1 MLCYMWR
8 VLHTTYIKC
17 KIMELHS
24 RFLIYFIILLFCGTQ
39 YAVRTWQIMLK
50 KEKNWEC
57 KTVTCFCFF
66 SVISLFE
73 LDLLHV
79 DGKIFFFTLNDC
91 VFFCSTFKDSRQHRL
106 EAWTEARLLYF
117 ESYVCSWSSQY
128 QYSSELIISNF

>member
-1 MLCYMWR
+1 MLH
-8 VLHTTYIKC
+8 VKSTTYYIHKMQNYGVTF
-17 KIMELHS
+17 KVSI
-24 RFLIYFIILLFCGTQ
+24 FILLF
-39 YAVRTWQIMLK
+39 YYFLVRNMPWGHGKIMFK

-66 SVISLFE
+66 YVISLFE

-91 VFFCSTFKDSRQHRL
+91 VFFCSTFKDSRKHRL